1 MDHELVKTKHQEI
14 YGEEPELVVFA
25 PGRINLIGEHTD
37 YSEGFVL
44 PMAINMGITLA
55 ISKIPD
61 SAIISV
67 YSVDFDKKMVALY
80 SDLMK
85 SQEHWFNYPVG
96 IVKVMQKRG
105 LKFGGVRLTFTGNIP
120 QGAGLAS
127 SAALEIAVAYA
138 IDQIYTL
145 NIPGLELAK
154 ICQRAEHE
162 VVGVRVGIM
171 DQYISRMGKANT
183 ALFIDCRTLK
193 SEHIPFELA
202 PYQILITNSNVPRR
216 LANSK
221 YNERVFEC
229 QEAVKILESTG
240 EVQTLRDVSA
250 EDFEKHK
257 DYLSDPLDRRV
268 WHVISENARVL
279 KAKELLKAKDLEG
292 FGKLL
297 QESHQS
303 LKENFEVSCDEL
315 DWLVGAAVRTPG
327 CYGARMV
334 GAGFGGCTIALLQ
347 EDAIKEY
354 KKKLEEYETKFGL
367 RAVTYDTLPMDG
379 VSIIWKK

>member
-1 MDHELVKTKHQEI
+1 MELVKKKHQEI
-14 YGEEPELVVFA
+14 FDEEPDVIVFA
-25 PGRINLIGEHTD
+25 PGRVNLIGEHTD

-55 ISKIPD
+55 ISKVPD

-67 YSVDFDKKMVALY
+67 YSVDYDKKMVALY

-85 SQEHWFNYPVG
+85 SLEHWFNYPVG
-96 IVKVMQKRG
+96 IVKVLQKRG
-105 LKFGGVRLTFTGNIP
+105 YKFGGVRLTFTGNIP

-138 IDQIYTL
+138 IDQVYNL
-145 NIPGLELAK
+145 KIPGLELAK
-154 ICQRAEHE
+154 ICQQAEHE

-171 DQYISRMGKANT
+171 DQYISRMGKAKT
-183 ALFIDCRTLK
+183 ALFIDCRSLE
-193 SEHIPFELA
+193 SEHIPFDLGSNK
-202 PYQILITNSNVPRR
+202 LVITNSNVPRR
-216 LANSK
+216 LATSK

-229 QEAVKILESTG
+229 QEAVKILENMG
-240 EVQTLRDVSA
+240 DFQTLRDVSE

-257 DYLSDPLDRRV
+257 DYLSEPLNHRV
-268 WHVISENARVL
+268 WHIITENSRVI
-279 KAKELLKAKDLEG
+279 KGKELLKSKDVEG

-315 DWLVGAAVRTPG
+315 DWLVDAANRTSG
-327 CYGARMV
+327 CFGSRMV
-334 GAGFGGCTIALLQ
+334 GAGFGGCTIAILQ
-347 EDAIKEY
+347 ENAVKEY
-354 KKKLEEYETKFGL
+354 KKKLEDYETKFGL
-367 RAVTYDTLPMDG
+367 RAVTYDTMAMDG
-379 VSIIWKK
+379 VQILWKK

>member
-1 MDHELVKTKHQEI
+1 MDHEIVKKKHQEI
-14 YGEEPELVVFA
+14 FDEEPDVIVFA

-55 ISKIPD
+55 ISKVPD

-67 YSVDFDKKMVALY
+67 YSVDYDKKMVALY

-85 SQEHWFNYPVG
+85 SLEHWFNYPVG
-96 IVKVMQKRG
+96 IVKVLQKRG
-105 LKFGGVRLTFTGNIP
+105 HKFGGIRLTFTGNIP
-120 QGAGLAS
+120 QGAGLSS

-138 IDQIYTL
+138 IDQVYNL
-145 NIPGLELAK
+145 KIPGLELAK
-154 ICQRAEHE
+154 VCQQAEHE

-183 ALFIDCRTLK
+183 ALFIDCRSLK
-193 SEHIPFELA
+193 SEHIPLDLGSN
-202 PYQILITNSNVPRR
+202 QIVITNSNVPRR
-216 LANSK
+216 LATSK

-229 QEAVKILESTG
+229 QEAVKILETSG
-240 EVQTLRDVSA
+240 NIQSLRDVS
-250 EDFEKHK
+250 EEVFEEQKE
-257 DYLSDPLDRRV
+257 YLPEPLNRRV
-268 WHVISENARVL
+268 WHVVSENSRVL
-279 KAKELLKAKDLEG
+279 KSKELLKSKDLEG
-292 FGKLL
+292 FGKLI
-297 QESHQS
+297 QESHKS

-315 DWLVGAAVRTPG
+315 DWLVDAANRTSG

-334 GAGFGGCTIALLQ
+334 GAGFGGCAIALLQ
-347 EDAIKEY
+347 ENAIKEY
-354 KKKLEEYETKFGL
+354 KKKLEDYETKFGI